1 MMTIMRRKTEKRV
14 GENDDENKKEKGE
27 EDGGE

>member
-1 MMTIMRRKTEKRV
+1 MTIMRRKTEKRV
-14 GENDDENKKEKGE
+14 GENDEENKKEKGE

>member
-1 MMTIMRRKTEKRV
+1 MTIMRRKTEKRV